1 MKKGTLLMM
10 LFLSFSSVLLGQEK
24 TKPYDDSDVYKVY
37 DVIIRNEWPIS
48 VAKATRLVLQAE
60 TTTIPGFGENKLC
73 LKPAPGD
80 EPTLGP
86 LLASYT
92 KANEK
97 PWVLQ
102 KNFKLDIP
110 YEIVPRSELD
120 KIFAPNSDG
129 WKPFNT
135 KYPNSGGFIH
145 MSAVG
150 FNADKTLALVYMGH
164 LCGGLC
170 GGGTHHLLEKREG
183 KWIEIPW
190 RGETCMWAS

>member
-1 MKKGTLLMM
+1 MM
-10 LFLSFSSVLLGQEK
+10 LLSCSSVLLGQESA
-24 TKPYDDSDVYKVY
+24 KPYDDRDAYEVYGA
-37 DVIIRNEWPIS
+37 IIGDEWPIS
-48 VAKATRLVLQAE
+48 AAKATRLVLQAE
-60 TTTIPGFGENKLC
+60 TTTFPGFGENKLC

-86 LLASYT
+86 LLTSYT

-97 PWVLQ
+97 PRVLQ

-110 YEIVPRSELD
+110 YELVSRSELD

-150 FNADKTLALVYMGH
+150 YNADKTLALVYMGH
-164 LCGGLC
+164 WCGGLC
-170 GGGTHHLLEKREG
+170 GGGTHHLLEKRAG
-183 KWIEIPW
+183 NWVEIPW
-190 RGETCMWAS
+190 RGETCSWAS